1 MNVTKTEA
9 LPAVSPSPGSAATS
23 AAKTAGP
30 ASPGLA
36 AQVTHF
42 QRAMLKPRGGIP
54 STASPDLGAA
64 GNSGPG
70 SATLPLESRT
80 PKDAF
85 AGNDL
90 ARGTFP
96 GSDHSLRFDSGTSLT
111 GLASPAE
118 FSCTGLS
125 SELPPTAPAVK
136 PTGLSGPLGWG
147 DRFERADEPVLD
159 ESSETLGAAMLQSL
173 LTQSSNAPAAGPLAA
188 AQPAPRLQSL
198 ESVVA
203 ETVSRVLVSDP
214 LHDGRREVRIEFARE
229 VLPDTTVRLWR
240 AEGRLHVEFTSP
252 PAVADSGLKEALP
265 RLGDAIQLR
274 QAETMAPVV
283 TLRLHHANT
292 GGQPGDGRSRQRY
305 QTQEEI
311 EELA

>member
-1 MNVTKTEA
+1 MNVTKTDA
-9 LPAVSPSPGSAATS
+9 LPAVSPSPGSAAPS
-23 AAKTAGP
+23 AAKIAGP

-36 AQVTHF
+36 AQVTQF
-42 QRAMLKPRGGIP
+42 QRAMLNPRSAFAGAA
-54 STASPDLGAA
+54 TPDLGTA

-70 SATLPLESRT
+70 TVSQPLESVT
-80 PKDAF
+80 PRNTDVD
-85 AGNDL
+85 NDE
-90 ARGTFP
+90 ARGTAQVLANP
-96 GSDHSLRFDSGTSLT
+96 LRFDPTTALANQNSPTDLSRP
-111 GLASPAE
+111 GLPNELFPNGPAV
-118 FSCTGLS
+118 S
-125 SELPPTAPAVK
+125 PTALPDQ
-136 PTGLSGPLGWG
+136 LGWN
-147 DRFERADEPVLD
+147 DRADEADEPVSD
-159 ESSETLGAAMLQSL
+159 SSDETLGAAMLQSL
-173 LTQSSNAPAAGPLAA
+173 LTQSSNAPAAGAVAA
-188 AQPAPRLQSL
+188 ATTAPRLQSL

-229 VLPDTTVRLWR
+229 VLPDTSVRLWR

-274 QAETMAPVV
+274 HAEVTAPVV
-283 TLRLHHANT
+283 TLRLHHADT